1 MAISAHLFISLALSG
16 FKTLFKSCPEQV
28 PKCYKLFPSLCAFNV
43 STSDYFR
50 DFMKF
55 CSKITDG
62 FKEFPE
68 NIGRLK
74 LEIFMRKV
82 VGQVCR
88 LRGRSP
94 QWEGGSKLPPR
105 SPQWDPPHSKSPQC
119 VSPSSKQLDSDSV
132 QHTGCHTPSN
142 LFYSECKMTSHLS
155 IIGNVF
161 CCLGQNK
168 TILYFTSFPIMLG

>member
-55 CSKITDG
+55 CPKITDG

-94 QWEGGSKLPPR
+94 QWESGSKSPPR
-105 SPQWDPPHSKSPQC
+105 SPQWDPPHIHSKSEDLDPNYPAKKFEL
-119 VSPSSKQLDSDSV
+119 SANFSKYATKWPKNGPKWPKYDPKWPKYDPKWPNMALD
-132 QHTGCHTPSN
+132 
-142 LFYSECKMTSHLS
+142 
-155 IIGNVF
+155 
-161 CCLGQNK
+161 
-168 TILYFTSFPIMLG
+168 